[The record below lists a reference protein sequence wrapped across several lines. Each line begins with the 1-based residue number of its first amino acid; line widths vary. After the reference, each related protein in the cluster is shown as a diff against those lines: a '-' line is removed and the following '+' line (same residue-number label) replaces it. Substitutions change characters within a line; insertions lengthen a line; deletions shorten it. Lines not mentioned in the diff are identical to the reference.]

1 MSNNLCQRKMTGIYI
16 FRRITYHFES
26 ICGIEMVAGAHRSQ
40 QISNKCFGKQKR
52 IGGNDEIHFKRR
64 KSIPEYS
71 LKMQWHMIC
80 QSGFQCD
87 FRGIQCCLFYSKKWE
102 TTKCPPNLLWDCT
115 DWERER
121 NKVQSLIQILRKHHT
136 FGTLRVRW
144 DNKRALWGM
153 WQANRRGCSSIR
165 QGIDVYTVHI
175 NREEAVWCV
184 CVFLAES
191 EKWNIARYLPI
202 SLRYSHEMR
211 LSNKY
216 CVCVL
221 CCLLANS

>member
-1 MSNNLCQRKMTGIYI
+1 MPAENTRKMTGIYI

-52 IGGNDEIHFKRR
+52 IGGNEEIHFKRR

-87 FRGIQCCLFYSKKWE
+87 FRGIQCCLFYSENEKQRNAHRICCGIAL
-102 TTKCPPNLLWDCT
+102 T
-115 DWERER
+115 ERER

-136 FGTLRVRW
+136 FGTLRVR
-144 DNKRALWGM
+144 
-153 WQANRRGCSSIR
+153 
-165 QGIDVYTVHI
+165 
-175 NREEAVWCV
+175 
-184 CVFLAES
+184 
-191 EKWNIARYLPI
+191 
-202 SLRYSHEMR
+202 
-211 LSNKY
+211 
-216 CVCVL
+216 
-221 CCLLANS
+221 